1 LSFQTF
7 TILKKQTFIAVV
19 LIIICSLTK
28 IQSKA
33 CSCAFNTFE
42 EECES
47 SDLIFKGVVSSK
59 KDSLAI
65 GKVFYTFK
73 STKIWKGQYAENIT
87 IETNFGGPA
96 CGARFDMDKEYLI
109 FSFNSRTSHC
119 RRRNVEVSISSEI
132 AKLDYKFDLLYR
144 ASIAID
150 SFASLTKLESDYFN
164 IITKGGVKI
173 HGDKSNGLNFI
184 DKKIA
189 FFDNGLISKSE
200 YFKRFGGNDIPIHF
214 EKFSENEIKE
224 SNGFYGILCV
234 NKKKLIAKRKKK
246 KLLHKLIG

>member
-1 LSFQTF
+1 M
-7 TILKKQTFIAVV
+7 KKQTLIAVV

-28 IQSKA
+28 IQSTA

-73 STKIWKGQYAENIT
+73 ATKIWKGQYAENIT

-96 CGARFDMDKEYLI
+96 CGVRFDVDKEYLI
-109 FSFNSRTSHC
+109 FSFNFSTNHC
-119 RRRNVEVSISSEI
+119 RRNVEVSISSDI
-132 AKLDYKFDLLYR
+132 AKLDYKFDVLYR

-150 SFASLTKLESDYFN
+150 SSASLTKLESDYFN

-173 HGDKSNGLNFI
+173 HGDKSRIVNFF

-189 FFDNGLISKSE
+189 FFDNGFISKSE
-200 YFKRFGGNDIPIHF
+200 YFNRFGGKDVPTYF

-224 SNGFYGILCV
+224 SNGFYGILCIH
-234 NKKKLIAKRKKK
+234 KKKVLTKRKKK